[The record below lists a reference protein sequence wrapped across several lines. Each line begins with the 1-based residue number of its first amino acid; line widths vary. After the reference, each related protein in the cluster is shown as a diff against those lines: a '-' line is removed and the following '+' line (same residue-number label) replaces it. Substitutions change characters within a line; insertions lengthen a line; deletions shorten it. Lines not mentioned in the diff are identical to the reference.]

1 MLGVSGAR
9 YFSNHIR
16 CTSLSTLS
24 EKGKL
29 MYKWNF
35 TDYVTL
41 RILLSFLLSYQLA
54 SESISTKDNSAHS
67 TCNMPLQIS
76 TLALLWTDREDLRHR
91 QMHEVH
97 TCTSIGQTM
106 MVHAHPSV
114 LLEDHHAEECHT
126 PEYHTIGNKNHYA
139 QDSVID
145 VISTI
150 QQRAAPCYEPY
161 AGIFLR
167 IGNHKCF

>member
-1 MLGVSGAR
+1 
-9 YFSNHIR
+9 
-16 CTSLSTLS
+16 
-24 EKGKL
+24 
-29 MYKWNF
+29 
-35 TDYVTL
+35 
-41 RILLSFLLSYQLA
+41 
-54 SESISTKDNSAHS
+54 
-67 TCNMPLQIS
+67 MPLQTSI
-76 TLALLWTDREDLRHR
+76 LALLWTDREDLRHR